1 MFAAWQAHAAYRPP
15 TLEARGRDGRWRTVL
30 EQFGYPA
37 GMPRTMAVP
46 LPRLPEGTRALRL
59 RTNMEIYWDRV
70 AVAWAE
76 PASVPSHALALEFAE
91 LRETGF
97 PRRTTGSQ
105 QQPDYDYERRV
116 PLWDTSRQSGHYTGF
131 GRIDELIA
139 AQDDA
144 LAIIGPG
151 EEVHIEFGASL
162 PALQPGWSR
171 RFVLEARGWAKD
183 MDLYT
188 RDGDSLEPL
197 PASGGRSEAR
207 DRLNRRYNRRVL
219 SER

>member
-1 MFAAWQAHAAYRPP
+1 
-15 TLEARGRDGRWRTVL
+15 
-30 EQFGYPA
+30 
-37 GMPRTMAVP
+37 
-46 LPRLPEGTRALRL
+46 
-59 RTNMEIYWDRV
+59 MEIYWDRV